1 MATRATYKFSSKFAR
16 DGEVFIYNH
25 WDNYPAGAAEHFFN
39 ALVHSGEYGL
49 LRAESFIRGNERAE
63 ITESHEIH
71 GDTDY
76 RYDIDVRDQTVTVWH
91 RVFHFNHLD
100 GSSEDKWELLSQMDV
115 KDFIIEQRKETEAA

>member
-1 MATRATYKFSSKFAR
+1 MATRATYRFASSNPQR
-16 DGEVFIYNH
+16 NDGDITIYNH
-25 WDNYPAGAAEHFFN
+25 WDNYPAGAAEHFFQ

-76 RYDIDVRDQTVTVWH
+76 RYDIDVAEQTVKMWK
-91 RVFHFNHLD
+91 RSD
-100 GSSEDKWELLSQMDV
+100 EDWDRYELQCFMDV
-115 KDFIIEQRKETEAA
+115 KKFIVIHRRKEEAA